1 MIAILVLLAL
11 ALLVLIYC
19 LFAPPA
25 SRDGSDEPL
34 PSGEHREVYK

>member
-1 MIAILVLLAL
+1 MIAVLGLLALVLL
-11 ALLVLIYC
+11 YC
-19 LFAPPA
+19 LFALPA

>member
-1 MIAILVLLAL
+1 MIAVLGLLALVLLVTL
-11 ALLVLIYC
+11 YC

-34 PSGEHREVYK
+34 PTGEHREVTK

>member
-1 MIAILVLLAL
+1 MIAVLGPLALVLL
-11 ALLVLIYC
+11 YC

-34 PSGEHREVYK
+34 PTGEHREVTK

>member
-1 MIAILVLLAL
+1 MIAVLGLLALVLL
-11 ALLVLIYC
+11 YC